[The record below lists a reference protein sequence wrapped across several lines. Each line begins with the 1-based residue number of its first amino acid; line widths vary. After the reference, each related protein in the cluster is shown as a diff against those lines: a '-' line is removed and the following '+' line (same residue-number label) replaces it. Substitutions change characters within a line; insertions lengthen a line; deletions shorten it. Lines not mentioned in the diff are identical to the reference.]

1 MRTITEIKEE
11 LNRSLSDAYKAVKT
25 LVEKNGGYIDTNPDK
40 GFDTI
45 YGYVYDDALEEVSV
59 VALRVKDGD
68 LQCYLKHSFVKAKSR
83 EEMEADEYWW
93 YALNGMDG
101 ELYATPTLMSILAA
115 IEEYV

>member
-11 LNRSLSDAYKAVKT
+11 LNQSLSDAYKAVRT
-25 LVEKNGGYIDTNPDK
+25 LVEKNGGYIDTNPNK

-45 YGYVYDDALEEVSV
+45 YGYVYDDGLDEVSV

-68 LQCYLKHSFVKAKSR
+68 LQCYLKRKIDEAKSR
-83 EEMEADEYWW
+83 EEIESDDYWW

-101 ELYATPTLMSILAA
+101 ELYATPTLMSILDA